1 MNEETTQ
8 NPKKIKLGIIGLGKM
23 GGFHFKIASNLS
35 GFKLVGVA
43 DPNEACFAPLIIEN
57 RRLQAFTN
65 YQELLPLVD
74 AVIIAA
80 ATPFHYQIG
89 KECLVAGKHVLI
101 EKPLCQASPEAKE
114 LVALAKEK
122 NLVLCVGHIE
132 RFNPAFMVAQ
142 KLIKNKLPLMA
153 EFSRKSPFVERMKDV
168 SCVIDMTIHD
178 LDLAASLAHSP
189 VKTIEAKGKIVKG
202 QALDQVKAKIFFENG
217 FVANIQTS
225 RLTEEKERK
234 IILHLEEFI
243 LEIDLQNKKLV
254 KKQLPPPEKSLIEL
268 KAFHETEE
276 FPIEPADQ
284 LTLEQKDFI
293 KSIRGLKSPKVSGED
308 GLIALQMAEAIEKQ
322 ALC

>member
-1 MNEETTQ
+1 MPSETSQ
-8 NPKKIKLGIIGLGKM
+8 KISLGIIGLGKM
-23 GGFHFKIASNLS
+23 GGFHFKIASSLS

-43 DPNEACFAPLIIEN
+43 DPNEACLAPLAEN
-57 RRLQAFTN
+57 RRLKKFTD
-65 YQELLPLVD
+65 YKELLPFVD

-89 KECLVAGKHVLI
+89 KDCLQAGKHLLI
-101 EKPLCQASPEAKE
+101 EKPLCQNTEEAEE

-122 NLVLCVGHIE
+122 QLVLAVGHIE
-132 RFNPAFMVAQ
+132 RFNPAFIAIQ
-142 KLIKNKLPLMA
+142 KLIKNKLPLMV
-153 EFSRKSPFVERMKDV
+153 EFFRSSPFVERMKDT

-178 LDLAASLAHSP
+178 LDLASALAHSP
-189 VKTIEAKGKIVKG
+189 VKTIEAKGKIVKSNT
-202 QALDQVKAKIFFENG
+202 LDQVKCKIFFENG

-254 KKQLPPPEKSLIEL
+254 KKQLPHPEKSLTEL

-276 FPIEPADQ
+276 ILVEPADQ
-284 LTLEQKDFI
+284 LTLEQKDFL
-293 KSIRGLKSPKVSGED
+293 KSIRHSQKPKVSGED
-308 GLIALQMAEAIEKQ
+308 GLVALQMAEAIEKQ
-322 ALC
+322 AKC